1 MTWIMDHYLGKGG
14 CKMEQKERNKLKEEI
29 QQINS
34 TLSDSDAQKILELL
48 DKEVSKVEKKMM
60 ITLEIKE
67 LLEGWLEDE
76 YDEEDGERTL
86 H

>member
-1 MTWIMDHYLGKGG
+1 
-14 CKMEQKERNKLKEEI
+14 MEQKARNKLKEQI

-34 TLSDSDAQKILELL
+34 TLSESDAQKILELL

-67 LLEGWLEDE
+67 LLEGWLEEE
-76 YDEEDGERTL
+76 YEEDDGDRIL

>member
-1 MTWIMDHYLGKGG
+1 
-14 CKMEQKERNKLKEEI
+14 MEQKERNKLKEQI

-34 TLSDSDAQKILELL
+34 TLSDNDAQKILELL

>member
-1 MTWIMDHYLGKGG
+1 
-14 CKMEQKERNKLKEEI
+14 MEQKERNKLKEQI
-29 QQINS
+29 QQVNS
-34 TLSDSDAQKILELL
+34 TLSDNDAQKILELL

>member
-1 MTWIMDHYLGKGG
+1 
-14 CKMEQKERNKLKEEI
+14 MEQKERNKLKEQI
-29 QQINS
+29 QQING
-34 TLSDSDAQKILELL
+34 TLSDSDAQKIMELL

-60 ITLEIKE
+60 ITLEIKD
-67 LLEGWLEDE
+67 LLEGWLEEE

>member
-1 MTWIMDHYLGKGG
+1 
-14 CKMEQKERNKLKEEI
+14 MEQKERNKLKEQI